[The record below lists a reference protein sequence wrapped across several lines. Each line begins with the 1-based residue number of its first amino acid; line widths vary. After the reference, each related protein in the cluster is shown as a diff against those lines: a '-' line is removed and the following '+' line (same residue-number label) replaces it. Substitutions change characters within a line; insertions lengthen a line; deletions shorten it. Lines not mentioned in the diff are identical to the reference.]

1 VVCDFT
7 TTSNLTEQTVISAV
21 DLTRALVKTGTH
33 ESGLNSLG
41 TSDLTAG
48 TIIDEVGPAAYLS
61 ATNTITWVRESV
73 SETGNT
79 IPYEVIQ
86 FSAGLDNPILI
97 PTGPLR

>member
-1 VVCDFT
+1 
-7 TTSNLTEQTVISAV
+7 
-21 DLTRALVKTGTH
+21 LTRALVKTGTH